1 MTYQEIYEQFLSTTN
16 IDKNM
21 IADYRPALA
30 PYTPLLKAEMCL
42 NTFEGIVVFL
52 KDGNKLIYVSDV
64 EVKGYAYFKDE
75 SKEREVITNYTI
87 INDEHIRFTTKSGE
101 YVYYTEIR
109 TRHDRDQPI
118 VKYKSYDF
126 LKVKK
131 IYDGVGDI
139 VEIDLMPCDIEMVH
153 LLKENETLMI
163 GAKPI

>member
-42 NTFEGIVVFL
+42 NTFEGIVVYL

-64 EVKGYAYFKDE
+64 EVKGYVYFKDE
-75 SKEREVITNYTI
+75 NKEREVITDYKI

-101 YVYYTEIR
+101 YVYYTNVVKC
-109 TRHDRDQPI
+109 HDSVGRI
-118 VKYKSYDF
+118 VDLKKYNFAKIKGSYDGIDD
-126 LKVKK
+126 VIE
-131 IYDGVGDI
+131 IYSTS
-139 VEIDLMPCDIEMVH
+139 CDIEVVN
-153 LLKENETLMI
+153 LSKENKPLMRC
-163 GAKPI
+163 ARPI